1 METKPKKLKLT
12 IEQKIEKSKL
22 TEARRKEYQANYYKN
37 LRSGLGSLTQDECKA
52 RQRLYFKTY
61 RTTHGN
67 YASNK
72 ESILKYQKTQK
83 GIEATQRKIA
93 KKKEK
98 ALNIILNSF
107 LPDTDGSQNI

>member
-12 IEQKIEKSKL
+12 IEQKIEKSKI

-61 RTTHGN
+61 RSTHGN
-67 YASNK
+67 YNSNK

-83 GIEATQRKIA
+83 GIALGFSQQFFMDVLHSQA
-93 KKKEK
+93 KYMHE
-98 ALNIILNSF
+98 NV
-107 LPDTDGSQNI
+107 